1 MKNNLRTLSALFLL
15 LLLFSCHKEDDTLSQ
30 EQAKVERSLFNC
42 PSYETSELT
51 GPGSSLYFDEMIRYG
66 DYFLYGGFDDL
77 LVTDGFNGEVVLE
90 KNGLDVH
97 KFLPY
102 NQKMLICGTD
112 GIYELDEE
120 LNFTQ
125 KSELGCWDII
135 LSPDGK
141 LLFAPLGQGS
151 VQPQHIYELSPVDF
165 TPTRYTSNYETGMCV
180 SLDHLF
186 FDTQG
191 YLWAVDCSGH
201 LLKFDGPNLAQRISA
216 ENSNFWGHEG
226 SNPAEDET
234 HFLNYKDGMA
244 VVAKA
249 GVLFYEILYYKNGE
263 WAPLFLTGNTPG
275 EELPEKAVEMLRGTV
290 QDAVITGE
298 KLLVATNRGVHEFNL
313 SQSEELSLD
322 DVVNITDP
330 NLPAESAYDLY
341 AEPNGDWYVI
351 STQKAV
357 TRIRCQ

>member
-1 MKNNLRTLSALFLL
+1 MKNNLRTLFALSLL
-15 LLLFSCHKEDDTLSQ
+15 SLLFSCNKEDDMLPQ
-30 EQAKVERSLFNC
+30 EQIKTERSLFGC
-42 PSYETSELT
+42 SSYETVELT
-51 GPGSSLYFDEMIRYG
+51 TSGSSLFFDEMARYG

-77 LVTDGFNGEVVLE
+77 LVINGFNGEVVLE
-90 KNGLDVH
+90 RNGLDFD

-125 KSELGCWDII
+125 KSELGCWDLI

-151 VQPQHIYELSPVDF
+151 VQPQHIYELDPVDF
-165 TPTRYTSNYETGMCV
+165 TPAQYTNNYQTGMCV
-180 SLDHLF
+180 SLDNLF
-186 FDTQG
+186 FDFQG

-226 SNPAEDET
+226 ANPAEDET
-234 HFLNYKDGMA
+234 HFLNYRDGMA
-244 VVAKA
+244 VVTKA

-263 WAPLFLTGNTPG
+263 WASLFLIGNTLG
-275 EELPEKAVEMLRGTV
+275 EEEPEKAMELLVGTV
-290 QDAVITGE
+290 QDAAITGE
-298 KLLVATNRGVHEFNL
+298 KLLVVTNRGVHEFDL
-313 SQSEELSLD
+313 AKSGELSLD
-322 DVVNITDP
+322 DVLNIADP
-330 NLPAESAYDLY
+330 NLPAESVYDLY
-341 AEPNGDWYVI
+341 EEPNGDWYVI
-351 STQKAV
+351 SSQKAV
-357 TRIRCQ
+357 TRISCQ